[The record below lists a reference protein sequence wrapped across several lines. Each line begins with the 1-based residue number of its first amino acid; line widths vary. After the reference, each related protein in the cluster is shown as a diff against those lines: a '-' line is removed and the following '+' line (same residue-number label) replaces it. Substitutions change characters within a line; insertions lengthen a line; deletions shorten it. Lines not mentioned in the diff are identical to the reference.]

1 MATAETT
8 GKGTNEYRAI
18 ERHYDALVDTLGKTV
33 DPANSA
39 RKLGEESLI
48 SDGEFC
54 NNKYKRDLSRKSSHN
69 SAARHKKGRDL
80 RAK

>member
-1 MATAETT
+1 MATAETIGT
-8 GKGTNEYRAI
+8 GTNEHRAI

-33 DPANSA
+33 DPADSA

-54 NNKYKRDLSRKSSHN
+54 NLNK
-69 SAARHKKGRDL
+69 
-80 RAK
+80 